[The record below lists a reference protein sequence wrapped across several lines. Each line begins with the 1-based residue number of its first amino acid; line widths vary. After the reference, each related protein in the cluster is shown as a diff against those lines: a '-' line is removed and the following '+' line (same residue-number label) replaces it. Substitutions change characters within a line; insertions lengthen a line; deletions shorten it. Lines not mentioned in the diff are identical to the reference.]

1 MIACTGLQQVPA
13 RVAVMDWPTALR
25 GIDAV
30 LESDEE
36 RAEKVV
42 QIAELIRQAG
52 CYRWLGLY
60 EVTEQEIVAIGWSG
74 PGAPVTRA
82 FR

>member
-1 MIACTGLQQVPA
+1 
-13 RVAVMDWPTALR
+13 MDWPTVLR
-25 GIDAV
+25 GIDAG

-42 QIAELIRQAG
+42 QIAELVRQAG
-52 CYRWLGLY
+52 CYRWVGLY
-60 EVTEQEIVAIGWSG
+60 EVTEQETWPSAGVGQ
-74 PGAPVTRA
+74 APLCTRA